1 MPLLLKLHQDS
12 HLKGVKKHKSNIL
25 YLILD
30 QLLKSTVVFALQI
43 IFFLC
48 IMWRTMDAAYE
59 FSLVSVVENY
69 RRKIIL
75 EQKTVFCFHEA
86 WHCKVLD
93 E

>member
-1 MPLLLKLHQDS
+1 
-12 HLKGVKKHKSNIL
+12 
-25 YLILD
+25 
-30 QLLKSTVVFALQI
+30 
-43 IFFLC
+43 
-48 IMWRTMDAAYE
+48 MDAAYD

-75 EQKTVFCFHEA
+75 ELKTIFCFHEA